1 MKVILITGSSSGFGL
16 EMVHDLT
23 EQGHH
28 VIASLRS
35 AEERK
40 AIFDS
45 VTDKSKLTIL
55 NLDVCSKE
63 DIKHAAEHIKQAHN
77 GELDVLINNAGY
89 GLYGAL
95 EYVSE
100 EQIRHQMEVNFF
112 GAALLTQE
120 VLPALRKAKGRVINI
135 SSVMGR
141 FSLPLGSI
149 YSASKF
155 ALEGLSEG
163 LYYELKPFG
172 VQVCAVQPGA
182 HRTGFVKAM
191 IWGDKSNDEA
201 SAYIGQTK
209 GLLKNVEQMTD
220 RPAATGSENVSKIV
234 TKLINKRKM
243 PRRVLAG
250 KDAVATGLA
259 QKFLPESLYHEL
271 LHRSYEKVFGS
282 EI

>member
-28 VIASLRS
+28 VIATLRR

-45 VTDKSKLTIL
+45 VKDKSKLTIL
-55 NLDVCSKE
+55 SLDVCSKE
-63 DIKHAAEHIKQAHN
+63 DIKHATEHIKQAHN

-95 EYVSE
+95 EDVSE
-100 EQIRHQMEVNFF
+100 DQIRQQMEVNFF

-120 VLPALRKAKGRVINI
+120 LLPALRKVKGKIINI

-191 IWGDKSNDEA
+191 MWGDKSNDDA
-201 SAYIGQTK
+201 SAYINQTK
-209 GLLKNVEQMTD
+209 ALIKNVEQMTD
-220 RPAATGSENVSKIV
+220 SPLATGSENVSNIV
-234 TKLINKRKM
+234 TKLIKKRKM

-250 KDAVATGLA
+250 KDAVATGFA
-259 QKFLPESLYHEL
+259 QKFLPEALYHEL

-282 EI
+282 KI

>member
-1 MKVILITGSSSGFGL
+1 MKTILITGCSSGFGL
-16 EMVHDLT
+16 EMVHDLI
-23 EQGHH
+23 EEGHH
-28 VIASLRS
+28 VIATMRS

-40 AIFDS
+40 AVFEN
-45 VTDKSKLTIL
+45 VKDKTKLTVL
-55 NLDVCSKE
+55 NLDVCEAS
-63 DIKHAAEHIKQAHN
+63 DIQHAAEHVDSVHDGK
-77 GELDVLINNAGY
+77 LDVLINNAGY

-95 EYVSE
+95 EDVNE
-100 EQIRHQMEVNFF
+100 EQMRHQMEVNFF
-112 GAALLTQE
+112 GAALLTRAL
-120 VLPALRKAKGRVINI
+120 LPALRKSKGKVINI

-163 LYYELKPFG
+163 LYYELRPFG

-191 IWGDKSNDEA
+191 IWGENSQNE
-201 SAYIGQTK
+201 SSPYIGQTK
-209 GLLKNVEQMTD
+209 GLLRNVEQMTS
-220 RPAATGSENVSKIV
+220 RSNAVGSDNVSKIV
-234 TKLINKRKM
+234 SKLISKKNM

-259 QKFLPESLYHEL
+259 QRFLPESVYHGIL
-271 LHRSYEKVFGS
+271 NKSYAKVFRS
-282 EI
+282 EA

>member
-1 MKVILITGSSSGFGL
+1 MKTILITGSSSGFGL
-16 EMVHDLT
+16 EMVQDLIN
-23 EQGHH
+23 EGHF
-28 VIASLRS
+28 VIATLRDS
-35 AEERK
+35 ENRLE
-40 AIFDS
+40 IFEKI
-45 VTDKSKLTIL
+45 TDKSKLKIL
-55 NLDVCSKE
+55 TLDVCSKE
-63 DIKHAAEHIKQAHN
+63 DIGSAVSYVNTEHDGK
-77 GELDVLINNAGY
+77 LDVLINNAGY

-95 EYVSE
+95 EDVSE
-100 EQIRHQMEVNFF
+100 EQVRHQMEVNFF
-112 GAALLTQE
+112 GPALLTQE
-120 VLPALRKAKGRVINI
+120 LLPSLRKTKGKVINI

-141 FSLPLGSI
+141 FSLPLGSV

-191 IWGDKSNDEA
+191 IWGDKSNNDD
-201 SAYIGQTK
+201 SPYINQTK
-209 GLLKNVEQMTD
+209 GLLRNVEEMTS

-234 TKLINKRKM
+234 SKLIRKRRM

-250 KDAVATGLA
+250 KDAVATGIA
-259 QKFLPESLYHEL
+259 QKFLPEALYHEI

>member
-1 MKVILITGSSSGFGL
+1 MKKILITGSSSGFGL

-23 EQGHH
+23 SQGHH
-28 VIASLRS
+28 VIATLRGS
-35 AEERK
+35 DERME
-40 AIFDS
+40 IFDS
-45 VTDKSKLTIL
+45 VKDKSKLTIL
-55 NLDVCSKE
+55 TLDVCSHD
-63 DIKHAAEHIKQAHN
+63 DIKAAAAYVKDNHDDC
-77 GELDVLINNAGY
+77 LDVLINNAGY

-95 EYVSE
+95 EDISE
-100 EQIRHQMEVNFF
+100 EQLRHQMEVNFF
-112 GAALLTQE
+112 GPTLLTQE
-120 VLPALRKAKGRVINI
+120 LLPALRKTKGKVINI

-141 FSLPLGSI
+141 FSLPLGSV

-191 IWGDKSNDEA
+191 IWGDKSNDE
-201 SAYIGQTK
+201 SSPYIGQTK
-209 GLLKNVEQMTD
+209 GLLKNVELMTSS
-220 RPAATGSENVSKIV
+220 PSATGSENVSKIV
-234 TKLINKRKM
+234 TKLINKKKM

-250 KDAVATGLA
+250 KDAVATGIA
-259 QKFLPESLYHEL
+259 QKFLPEALYHEL

>member
-1 MKVILITGSSSGFGL
+1 MKTILITGSSSGFGL
-16 EMVHDLT
+16 EMVHDFT
-23 EQGHH
+23 ELGYH

-45 VTDKSKLTIL
+45 VNDKSKLTIL
-55 NLDVCSKE
+55 NLDVSSKD
-63 DIKHAAEHIKQAHN
+63 DIRHAAEHINQAHN

-95 EYVSE
+95 EDVSE

-112 GAALLTQE
+112 GAALLTQAL
-120 VLPALRKAKGRVINI
+120 LPALRKTKGKVINI

-141 FSLPLGSI
+141 FSLPLGSV

-191 IWGDKSNDEA
+191 IWGDKSQEE
-201 SAYIGQTK
+201 SSPYINQTK
-209 GLLKNVEQMTD
+209 GLLRNVEEMTNK
-220 RPAATGSENVSKIV
+220 PKATGSNNVSKIV
-234 TKLINKRKM
+234 VGLVRKKKM

-250 KDAVATGLA
+250 KDAVATGIA
-259 QKFLPESLYHEL
+259 QKFLPEALYHEI

-282 EI
+282 EV